1 LNKLKGNKKINLL
14 FNKGK
19 TIKHFPFRVIYM
31 EHKEVSWGVSVS
43 KKAFAL
49 AVDRN
54 KIKRVLREGVKKHL
68 LSLFEKNKKK
78 YCFMVLYIDNKKMVN
93 ISLEN
98 SFITLQKLVSEK
110 LGI

>member
-1 LNKLKGNKKINLL
+1 MYKLKGNKKINLL

-78 YCFMVLYIDNKKMVN
+78 YCFMVLYIDNKKMGN

>member
-1 LNKLKGNKKINLL
+1 MNKLKGNKKINLL

-19 TIKHFPFRVIYM
+19 TIKHFPFRVIYI

>member
-1 LNKLKGNKKINLL
+1 MNKLKGNKKINLL
-14 FNKGK
+14 FEKGLSV
-19 TIKHFPFRVIYM
+19 KHFPFRVIYL
-31 EHKEVSWGVSVS
+31 EHEEVSWGVSVS
-43 KKAFAL
+43 KKAFNL

-78 YCFMVLYIDNKKMVN
+78 YCFMVMYIDNKKLNN

-98 SFITLQKLVSEK
+98 GFIGLQKLVIEK
-110 LGI
+110 LEL

>member
-1 LNKLKGNKKINLL
+1 MNKLKGNKKINLL

-19 TIKHFPFRVIYM
+19 TIKHFPFRVIYI

-54 KIKRVLREGVKKHL
+54 KIKRVLREVVKKHL

>member
-1 LNKLKGNKKINLL
+1 MNKLKGNKKINLL